1 MAQRAKKVENLNI
14 AGRRLAP
21 LCHFRGRSAHWVRI
35 FNLPRGILDQD
46 PRIADW
52 VRFFKIVVGR
62 KIGFESQR
70 CTESAHWVR
79 IFKIARWHPGP
90 GCSNRRLGSFYQAVS
105 DRKIG
110 FVPQCA
116 QNPLLGFVFSTL
128 PSGILGQALE
138 SPIGFVFSKSSA
150 AARLGSLN

>member
-1 MAQRAKKVENLNI
+1 MA
-14 AGRRLAP
+14 
-21 LCHFRGRSAHWVRI
+21 SWVR
-35 FNLPRGILDQD
+35 R
-46 PRIADW
+46 
-52 VRFFKIVVGR
+52 
-62 KIGFESQR
+62 
-70 CTESAHWVR
+70 
-79 IFKIARWHPGP
+79 
-90 GCSNRRLGSFYQAVS
+90 SNRRLGSFYQAVS